1 MRYWFEEIVRSFSP
15 NKKPALGR
23 LLGEKM
29 TKTEVLAAIKRLETT
44 LHSFGYPNDSALQKV
59 DSIVFQLETND
70 LSGPFQDKLHSF
82 KIWAHKGISTKKFA
96 PWGAET
102 VRSFAL
108 EDCEN
113 MRMILDGLNLPD

>member
-1 MRYWFEEIVRSFSP
+1 
-15 NKKPALGR
+15 
-23 LLGEKM
+23 M
-29 TKTEVLAAIKRLETT
+29 TKTEVIAAIKRLEAT
-44 LHSFGYPNDSALQKV
+44 LHSFGYPNTSALQKV
-59 DSIVFQLETND
+59 DSIVFLLKTNE
-70 LSGPFQDKLHSF
+70 LSGPFQEKLHSF
-82 KIWAHKGISTKKFA
+82 KHWAQIGISTKKFA